1 MAATFTIRI
10 HKVYTKDEGGLSNVI
25 KRVDWTLSG
34 AQDSQTTPLSPQ
46 STELSLANAENFI
59 LYDALT
65 EADVVSWVQANSP
78 QLDILKSHLQV
89 YLDRMCLL
97 ATYNSPPLPWPSDV
111 TFVSPD

>member
-1 MAATFTIRI
+1 MAATFTIKI
-10 HKVYTKDEGGLSNVI
+10 HKVYTKDESGLINVI

-46 STELSLANAENFI
+46 STELSLANTDSFI
-59 LYDALT
+59 PYDSLT
-65 EADVVSWVQANSP
+65 EATVVSWVEANSP

-111 TFVSPD
+111 SYTSPD